1 MEKIIRW
8 SCFTASACIVAAF
21 LFALYIST
29 LLPDTFHV
37 GETGEIR
44 VAGMPFLTS
53 FPALGQEEAA
63 ANVTR
68 GGSYNA
74 QLSLGGVIP
83 VKTVRAEV
91 LGRRVVQVCGTPF
104 GIKMFANGAMVVG
117 FSDIY
122 TAQGYQ
128 NPAKTAG
135 LKLGDVIVS
144 IAGHETRT
152 NEDVAEALQ
161 QLKGAPAEVVFQR
174 DGHEK
179 TVRLTA
185 VMDLSTNTYRTGM
198 WVRDSSAGIGTM
210 TFIDNA
216 TGTFAG
222 LGHSIHDSDTGKT
235 LGLLKGEIVPVEI
248 TGVEKGSAG
257 APGELKGRF
266 LTAAAAGDITVNGET
281 GVYGTVSSVQEGID
295 MELALAQEVTTGR
308 AEIITTIEGRTPQRW
323 SSAAFG

>member
-53 FPALGQEEAA
+53 SPARGQEEAA
-63 ANVTR
+63 ANATR

-104 GIKMFANGAMVVG
+104 GIKMFANGAMGVG

-174 DGHEK
+174 
-179 TVRLTA
+179 A
-185 VMDLSTNTYRTGM
+185 
-198 WVRDSSAGIGTM
+198 
-210 TFIDNA
+210 
-216 TGTFAG
+216 
-222 LGHSIHDSDTGKT
+222 
-235 LGLLKGEIVPVEI
+235 
-248 TGVEKGSAG
+248 
-257 APGELKGRF
+257 
-266 LTAAAAGDITVNGET
+266 
-281 GVYGTVSSVQEGID
+281 
-295 MELALAQEVTTGR
+295 
-308 AEIITTIEGRTPQRW
+308 
-323 SSAAFG
+323 